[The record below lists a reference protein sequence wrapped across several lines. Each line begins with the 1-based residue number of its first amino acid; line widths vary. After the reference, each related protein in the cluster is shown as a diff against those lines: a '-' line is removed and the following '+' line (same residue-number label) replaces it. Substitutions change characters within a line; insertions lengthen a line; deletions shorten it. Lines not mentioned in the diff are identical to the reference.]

1 MAALLGWRHTLRMD
15 PTIEHHPQ
23 AHRFDA
29 AVDGASGH
37 LDYRL
42 RPGVMTI
49 VHTEVDRA
57 LEGRG
62 VAGALVR
69 AAIEQAQGSGL
80 KVDAVCSYARGYL
93 DRHPE
98 LQAMRA

>member
-1 MAALLGWRHTLRMD
+1 MEPKVEHDPARKRFAATLDGREGR
-15 PTIEHHPQ
+15 IE
-23 AHRFDA
+23 
-29 AVDGASGH
+29 
-37 LDYRL
+37 YRL

-49 VHTEVDRA
+49 VHTEVDPA

-69 AAIEQAQGSGL
+69 AALEHARQQGL
-80 KVDAVCSYARGYL
+80 KVDAECSYTRSYL

-98 LQAMRA
+98 TMALRA

>member
-1 MAALLGWRHTLRMD
+1 MLPIVHTGRME
-15 PTIEHHPQ
+15 PQIEHRVEHS
-23 AHRFDA
+23 RFEA
-29 AVDGASGH
+29 TLDGHHGW
-37 LDYRL
+37 LEYRTSPEVL
-42 RPGVMTI
+42 TI

-69 AAIEQAQGSGL
+69 AAVDHAQQRGL
-80 KVDAVCSYARGYL
+80 KVAATCDYARSYL

>member
-1 MAALLGWRHTLRMD
+1 MQ
-15 PTIEHHPQ
+15 PSIEHRSGEG
-23 AHRFDA
+23 RFVAVLDDA
-29 AVDGASGH
+29 EGR

-42 RPGVMTI
+42 SPGRMTI
-49 VHTEVDRA
+49 VHTEVDPA

-69 AAIEQAQGSGL
+69 AALDHARTSGL
-80 KVDAVCSYARGYL
+80 KVDAECAYARSYL

-98 LQAMRA
+98 TASLRG

>member
-1 MAALLGWRHTLRMD
+1 MD
-15 PTIEHHPQ
+15 TKIEQRPERQ
-23 AHRFDA
+23 RFDA
-29 AVDGASGH
+29 TLEGAHGH

-42 RPGVMTI
+42 APGVLTI

-69 AAIEQAQGSGL
+69 AALDHAQAHGL
-80 KVDAVCSYARGYL
+80 KVDPVCDYARSYME
-93 DRHPE
+93 RRPE
-98 LQAMRA
+98 TKALRA